1 MKRST
6 PITGAASRKKQRIV
20 LPPAI
25 KNVSVQQQEWRGG
38 SQQTVRWAS
47 EGDVPTVDISLYKG
61 DFYGKILVH
70 HVPNS
75 GTCIV
80 TVPSGLSPA
89 NDYRVAVESTVN
101 DNVSSFSGH
110 IAINADA
117 TPPAIKS
124 VSVQQPIWHSGTQQT
139 VCWTSEGDVPKV
151 DLYLRKKGD
160 DFNMTVLKRE
170 IPNSGTYIVT
180 VPGGLSPATNYRVQV
195 ESTINHDV
203 LSRSGRISIGGIPP
217 VIKNVRVQKEWRG
230 GSQQMVRWA
239 SEGDVPT
246 VDLLLRR
253 KDDFFGKVLRSQVPN
268 SGKYIVMVPA
278 GLTPANDYRVQVES
292 TINDSVSARS
302 SRIAINADAT
312 PPAIKNVSVQQP
324 IWHGGSQ
331 QMVRW
336 TSEGDVP
343 TVDLVL
349 RRKGD
354 NFIVKLLCHHVPNS
368 GTCVVTVPAGLTP
381 ANGYRVEVESSVN
394 DGASARSGAFTI
406 DDEHRERCVQIA
418 MLLLGLPLHLRL
430 PYPILRQVCMLAAT
444 V

>member
-89 NDYRVAVESTVN
+89 NDYRV
-101 DNVSSFSGH
+101 
-110 IAINADA
+110 
-117 TPPAIKS
+117 
-124 VSVQQPIWHSGTQQT
+124 
-139 VCWTSEGDVPKV
+139 
-151 DLYLRKKGD
+151 
-160 DFNMTVLKRE
+160 
-170 IPNSGTYIVT
+170 
-180 VPGGLSPATNYRVQV
+180 
-195 ESTINHDV
+195 
-203 LSRSGRISIGGIPP
+203 
-217 VIKNVRVQKEWRG
+217 
-230 GSQQMVRWA
+230 
-239 SEGDVPT
+239 
-246 VDLLLRR
+246 
-253 KDDFFGKVLRSQVPN
+253 
-268 SGKYIVMVPA
+268 
-278 GLTPANDYRVQVES
+278 QVES

-331 QMVRW
+331 QMAAGADAKDVFNQHVMDKVSELQHLGFVKFGFDRAG
-336 TSEGDVP
+336 TSTAVEKVEEKKLWSKAEGTLAVADV
-343 TVDLVL
+343 
-349 RRKGD
+349 GD
-354 NFIVKLLCHHVPNS
+354 AIRSV
-368 GTCVVTVPAGLTP
+368 GLTP
-381 ANGYRVEVESSVN
+381 SDAELQEMIEVAA
-394 DGASARSGAFTI
+394 AS
-406 DDEHRERCVQIA
+406 
-418 MLLLGLPLHLRL
+418 
-430 PYPILRQVCMLAAT
+430 
-444 V
+444 